1 MKCGI
6 RLGNFQTYYRTTE
19 QPYKFIIQ
27 PINTLLQGIIAK
39 KTKDNNYYKL
49 RRRKNKFHVKVL
61 QTLLQVPIKKSVE
74 DSSTDFYYSSHIPDL
89 THCAATTL
97 ASSKA
102 VASSTSYSSVNNFAK
117 SSGVNDSLS

>member
-6 RLGNFQTYYRTTE
+6 RLGNFQTYHRTTE

-39 KTKDNNYYKL
+39 KFKRQQLLQIKAKE
-49 RRRKNKFHVKVL
+49 KNHVKES

-74 DSSTDFYYSSHIPDL
+74 DSSTDFYYSSQIPDF